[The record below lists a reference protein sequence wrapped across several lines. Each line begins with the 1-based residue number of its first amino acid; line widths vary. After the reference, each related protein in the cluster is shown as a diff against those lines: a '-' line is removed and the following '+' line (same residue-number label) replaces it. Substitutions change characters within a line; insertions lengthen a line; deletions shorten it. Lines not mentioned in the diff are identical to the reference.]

1 MELNQALSQLEAAA
15 EPSRLRLLALLL
27 PGEATVGDLVEV
39 LGQSQPRVSR
49 HLRLLSEAGLVES
62 FREGRS
68 IYYRLADAVLDD
80 GIGDYLGALLRGPD
94 LLLNQDRERM
104 AQSRRQRER
113 EALRRGVRSIRA
125 SAAGTAP
132 AEQALAESLEMVLGQ
147 TPLGDVLDVGTG
159 AGGLLHFIAQRA
171 RRMVGV
177 DTSAHMRQLA
187 RSRLYGAG
195 RARWT
200 IRDADAKAL
209 PFAAGEFDLVILDEV
224 LGLSTQ
230 PELILAEAH
239 RVLGTQGRL
248 LILDRILPVVRRL
261 PTVPAGREL
270 SERQLAALL
279 RETGFTLRSRQWLP
293 GRAPDRA
300 LFLAEINDV
309 ADASNGARTGT
320 HD

>member
-27 PGEATVGDLVEV
+27 PGEATVGDLVDV

-80 GIGDYLGALLRGPD
+80 GIGDYLAALLRGPD
-94 LLLNQDRERM
+94 RVVNQDRERM

-132 AEQALAESLEMVLGQ
+132 AEQALAESLEAVLGKAS
-147 TPLGDVLDVGTG
+147 LGDVLDVGAG
-159 AGGLLHFIAQRA
+159 AGGLLHLVAPRA
-171 RRMVGV
+171 RRVVGV
-177 DTSAHMRQLA
+177 DSSGHMRQLA
-187 RSRLYGAG
+187 RSRLYGAS

-200 IRDADAKAL
+200 IRDADAESL
-209 PFAAGEFDLVILDEV
+209 PFTAGEFNLVILDEV
-224 LGLSTQ
+224 LGLGAR

-239 RVLGTQGRL
+239 RVLDTHGRL

-261 PTVPAGREL
+261 PAAPLRGEL

-279 RETGFTLRSRQWLP
+279 RDAGFTLRSRQWLP

-300 LFLAEINDV
+300 LFLAEPDEA
-309 ADASNGARTGT
+309 ADAPNRVRTGT